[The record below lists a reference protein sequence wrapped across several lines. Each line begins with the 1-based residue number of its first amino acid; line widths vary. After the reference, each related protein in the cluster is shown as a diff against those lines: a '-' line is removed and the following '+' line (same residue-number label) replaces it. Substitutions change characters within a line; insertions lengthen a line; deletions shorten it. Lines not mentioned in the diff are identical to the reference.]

1 MFNRDAWDETRCFL
15 APDLIKKINFDLSF
29 SSMDNLSE
37 ALHNLIWTLEQE
49 KLSILNNKYALSFNT
64 TQNAFSAT
72 IDIVKS
78 TTTMALNRLNALSNG
93 ICSLAEL
100 DSRHNRN

>member
-1 MFNRDAWDETRCFL
+1 
-15 APDLIKKINFDLSF
+15 
-29 SSMDNLSE
+29 MDNLSE

-78 TTTMALNRLNALSNG
+78 TTSMALNRLISLSNG

-100 DSRHNRN
+100 DSRHNGNETNLDTLDDPLPLMGTSSRP